1 MPSPRTLFVLDGR
14 EAMKLLPPFCRKAFL
29 LTLVTCACLAASCS
43 RGQVKQEAPADQVN
57 VQELVAQADK
67 YYASRDSIENA
78 REAVAVMRRAR
89 MSDYSNYEVA
99 WKLSSYDY
107 YLGEHESDEKAKLD
121 AFREGIAAGEAAV
134 RLAPDKPD
142 GHFWL
147 GANRGGRAQVQ
158 GPLYALSDVP
168 DIRREMETVIKL
180 DEGYQDGSA
189 YLALGEIDLDLP
201 ELMGGDHKRAVEEL
215 EKGLRFGEDNAM
227 LRLRLAEAYY
237 EVKRK
242 EDARAQAQAILKMK
256 PDPEYMPEYREAA
269 DGARQLLKKLD

>member
-1 MPSPRTLFVLDGR
+1 
-14 EAMKLLPPFCRKAFL
+14 MKLLSPFCRKVL
-29 LTLVTCACLAASCS
+29 LPMLLASACLAASCS
-43 RGQVKQEAPADQVN
+43 RGQVKQEAPADPVN
-57 VQELVAQADK
+57 VQEIVAQADK
-67 YYASRDSIENA
+67 YYAARGSIENA
-78 REAVAVMRRAR
+78 RQAVAVMRRAR

-99 WKLSSYDY
+99 WKLSEYNY
-107 YLGEHESDEKAKLD
+107 YLGEHESDENEKAKLD

-180 DEGYQDGSA
+180 DEGYQEGSA

-201 ELMGGDHKRAVEEL
+201 ELMGGDRKRAVEEL

-256 PDPEYMPEYREAA
+256 PDPKYMPEYQEAA
-269 DGARQLLKKLD
+269 DGARQLLKKLG

>member
-1 MPSPRTLFVLDGR
+1 
-14 EAMKLLPPFCRKAFL
+14 MKPLPPFCRGVVL
-29 LTLVTCACLAASCS
+29 LMLVTSACLSASCS
-43 RGQVKQEAPADQVN
+43 RGGAKQEAPAETVN

-67 YYASRDSIENA
+67 YYAARGSIENA

-107 YLGEHESDEKAKLD
+107 YLGEHESDANDNKAKLD

-134 RLAPDKPD
+134 RIAPDKPD

-180 DEGYQDGSA
+180 DEGFQEGSA

-215 EKGLRFGEDNAM
+215 EKGLRFGEDNAL

-256 PDPEYMPEYREAA
+256 PDPEFMPEYREAA
-269 DGARQLLKKLD
+269 DGARQLLKKLG